1 MRHLDQTGFSYKADP
16 PLQLQSIL
24 KRGLTC
30 AECRRWLT
38 YLKCHQR
45 WRRHRYKL
53 IAFLTALEQIGYYAY
68 DKVSANT
75 ASSKPQGYKKSD
87 GSQDAR
93 REYPDIPNEPTD

>member
-1 MRHLDQTGFSYKADP
+1 MHTVDTAYTAYIASNVHNVYNV
-16 PLQLQSIL
+16 
-24 KRGLTC
+24 LT
-30 AECRRWLT
+30 
-38 YLKCHQR
+38 
-45 WRRHRYKL
+45 
-53 IAFLTALEQIGYYAY
+53 AFLTALEQIGYYAY